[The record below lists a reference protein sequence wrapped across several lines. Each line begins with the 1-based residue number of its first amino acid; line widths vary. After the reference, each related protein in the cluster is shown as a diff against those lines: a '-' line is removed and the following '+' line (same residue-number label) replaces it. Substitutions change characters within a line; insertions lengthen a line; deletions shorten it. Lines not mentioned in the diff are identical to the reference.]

1 MHFLAPILSLAS
13 QHAHL
18 AYLVVFLA
26 AFAESLALA
35 GLVVPGRIIV
45 FASGAVVATGHLALL
60 PVLSMAIA
68 GAIAG
73 DGLSYW
79 LGYHYRERLKS
90 HWPFSRYPDLLAE
103 GEALFIRHD
112 GKSVLFGRF
121 VGVVRSVVPLVAG
134 MMAMTPSHFFI
145 ANVLSAMGWGMLHV
159 LPGVVFGASLAM
171 AGAVSARLAVLA
183 LLLCFGIWALF
194 WICRRIVLA
203 ARQLGQSWIPGLQRW
218 AEGAP
223 SGKRLLSLG
232 QRALARLLS
241 PGRNTG
247 GPVIFLGALALAT
260 GAGFAAVAQDVLV
273 KDPLVLVD
281 QSVNHFFQGLRS
293 SWADVFFVA
302 VTELGDSFVNT
313 SLVIAI
319 FIVLFVLRLRR
330 TALFWLLAAVG
341 GSLGMQFLK
350 WFFQRP
356 RPISLYEGISAL
368 SFPSGHTTM
377 SMVVYGFLAIILARN
392 LTGMRQWLLFSS
404 ALVITFLIGFSRLYL
419 GIHWFSDVLG
429 GTLAGISWVALMG
442 IVWLRHTDE
451 HIPRRLLI
459 VTVLAVHGTAG
470 AWHVMQ
476 KHGQDLHLYAPHQ
489 IAQNLEQK
497 TWQDSA
503 WQELPAARLDMEGR
517 LEQPLSIQWA
527 GQIGEIR
534 QLLTSQGWREPPA
547 FGLHSLLSM
556 LIPDAPI
563 AELPVFPQLHGG
575 REESLLM
582 VRNTGNTRL
591 VLRLWD
597 DDIIITPTKR
607 PLFLGCLEEQH
618 TKKFGRLLSFPHADA
633 HAEKPLH
640 VLAEELRGAVFVQA
654 IRAVRREAAS
664 SSPVQYE
671 NPNGRQERVL
681 LILQAGP

>member
-1 MHFLAPILSLAS
+1 MPFLAPILSFAS

-35 GLVVPGRIIV
+35 GLIVPGTIIV
-45 FASGAVVATGHLALL
+45 FAFGAVVATGHLALL
-60 PVLSMAIA
+60 PVLLMAIA

-79 LGYHYRERLKS
+79 LGYHYREGLKS
-90 HWPFSRYPDLLAE
+90 HWPFSRYPDLLAK
-103 GEALFIRHD
+103 GEAFFGRHG

-134 MMAMTPSHFFI
+134 MMAMKPSRFFI
-145 ANVLSAMGWGMLHV
+145 ANVLSAIGWGVLHV

-183 LLLCFGIWALF
+183 LLLGFGIWTLL

-223 SGKRLLSLG
+223 SGNRFLCLG

-241 PGRNTG
+241 PGRGTG
-247 GPVIFLGALALAT
+247 VPVVFLGALALAA

-281 QSVNHFFQGLRS
+281 QSVNHLFQGLRS
-293 SWADVFFVA
+293 PWADVFFVV
-302 VTELGDSFVNT
+302 VTELGDPFVNT
-313 SLVIAI
+313 SLVITI
-319 FIVLFVLRLRR
+319 CIVLLALRLRR

-341 GSLGMQFLK
+341 GSMGMQFLK
-350 WFFQRP
+350 WFFHVP
-356 RPISLYEGISAL
+356 RPVSLYEGISAL

-377 SMVVYGFLAIILARN
+377 SVVLYGFLAIILARN
-392 LTGMRQWLLFSS
+392 LAGMRQWLLFST

-451 HIPRRLLI
+451 RIPRRLLI

-470 AWHVMQ
+470 AWHVVQ
-476 KHGQDLHLYAPHQ
+476 RHGQDLRLYAPHRV
-489 IAQNLEQK
+489 ARNLEQK
-497 TWQDSA
+497 IWQESA
-503 WQELPAARLDMEGR
+503 WQELPVARLDMEGK

-527 GQIGEIR
+527 GQIGAIR
-534 QLLTSQGWREPPA
+534 QLLVSQGWQEPPA
-547 FGLHSLLSM
+547 FGLHNLLSM

-575 REESLLM
+575 ARRKSAHGE
-582 VRNTGNTRL
+582 GYGQH
-591 VLRLWD
+591 
-597 DDIIITPTKR
+597 P
-607 PLFLGCLEEQH
+607 PGAAALG
-618 TKKFGRLLSFPHADA
+618 
-633 HAEKPLH
+633 
-640 VLAEELRGAVFVQA
+640 
-654 IRAVRREAAS
+654 RRYHHYPDKEAAFS
-664 SSPVQYE
+664 WVP
-671 NPNGRQERVL
+671 
-681 LILQAGP
+681 